1 MTNHKSKDY
10 KETAVN
16 FYLVED
22 RTQEEV
28 CRIFNCTPRSL
39 MRWVDK
45 YNETGNIERNN
56 RKTKRIPI
64 KIGVLNVQRC
74 KN

>member
-1 MTNHKSKDY
+1 MGVLNEKRCNIYMTNHKSKDY
-10 KETAVN
+10 KETTVN

-22 RTQEEV
+22 ITQEEV

-45 YNETGNIERNN
+45 YNETGNIERN
-56 RKTKRIPI
+56 KWK
-64 KIGVLNVQRC
+64 
-74 KN
+74 